1 MPINQRQ
8 VAISV
13 TTEEEMKQLRQENA
27 EQWQL
32 IETLK
37 QENTDVIEQLA
48 KLSRWVY
55 GKHSE
60 QIRSE
65 QGDLLKDH
73 GVFFDPE
80 HTGKQSEPAAPAAK
94 MEPKKKKTKATRQE
108 TLSPD
113 MPTIEE
119 TTCPK
124 CHTLTNAGKH
134 LVREELITIPHQTYE
149 SEPDCWVGS

>member
-13 TTEEEMKQLRQENA
+13 TTEEEIKQLRQENEA
-27 EQWQL
+27 QRQL
-32 IETLK
+32 IDTLKQTIETLK
-37 QENTDVIEQLA
+37 QENADVIEQLA

-65 QGDLLKDH
+65 QGDLLEDH

-80 HTGKQSEPAAPAAK
+80 HTGKQSDPAAPAAK
-94 MEPKKKKTKATRQE
+94 MEPKKKKTKATRQ
-108 TLSPD
+108 
-113 MPTIEE
+113 
-119 TTCPK
+119 
-124 CHTLTNAGKH
+124 
-134 LVREELITIPHQTYE
+134 
-149 SEPDCWVGS
+149 